1 LQSAQLVMVM
11 ANCLRSRELPVADAQ
26 RRATFVP

>member
-1 LQSAQLVMVM
+1 VMVM